1 MISLVKIGTIPSTR
15 FASSISKKIIKE
27 HQQGLLVVKDSSIH
41 KQNEFNNKDEN
52 HKN

>member
-27 HQQGLLVVKDSSIH
+27 HQKGLLVVKDSIH
-41 KQNEFNNKDEN
+41 KQNEFNSKDEH